1 MSPNTPATPYAQTR
15 CITLQLTA
23 CRCITRSKLSQYNYD
38 GTTIHRTGRG
48 LMIRARHWLT
58 VDAADSA
65 SGDLAARLL
74 AERVFAP
81 PITAFAPAS
90 VLKAKAQTAFVGASL
105 PPAVALL
112 TVEPQAE

>member
-1 MSPNTPATPYAQTR
+1 MH
-15 CITLQLTA
+15 QL
-23 CRCITRSKLSQYNYD
+23 LQYNYD

-81 PITAFAPAS
+81 PITAFAPTGL
-90 VLKAKAQTAFVGASL
+90 LKAKAQTTFAGASL